1 MTGILIVYASRD
13 GHTRQICERMRQ
25 RLEADDVSMRL
36 VPIDQAKDLDPSAF
50 DAVAVGGSV
59 VYGKHDPR
67 LGRFIEDEAD
77 HFRQTPLAFFSV
89 NLIARKAE
97 KRSIE
102 GNVYVRKFLDNL
114 SVEPA
119 HVEIIAG
126 HLDYP
131 SYGFF
136 DRIMIQLTMKFTEG
150 PTDRNT
156 VIDYTDYEQVDRFA
170 DRLQDM
176 ARESADD
183 R

>member
-1 MTGILIVYASRD
+1 MSSILIVYASRD
-13 GHTRQICERMRQ
+13 GHTRAICERLQQ
-25 RLEADDVSMRL
+25 RLQAADVSVRL
-36 VPIDQAKDLDPSAF
+36 VPVDKAADLDPSAF

-67 LGRFIEDEAD
+67 LGRFIEDQAD
-77 HFRQTPLAFFSV
+77 RFRQTPLAFFSV
-89 NLIARKAE
+89 NLIARKPE
-97 KRSIE
+97 KRTIE

-114 SVEPA
+114 SLEPE

-136 DRIMIQLTMKFTEG
+136 DRIMIQLTMKFTDG

-156 VIDYTDYEQVDRFA
+156 VVDYTDYEQVDRFA
-170 DRLQDM
+170 DRLRGM
-176 ARESADD
+176 ARKSSQDP
-183 R
+183 